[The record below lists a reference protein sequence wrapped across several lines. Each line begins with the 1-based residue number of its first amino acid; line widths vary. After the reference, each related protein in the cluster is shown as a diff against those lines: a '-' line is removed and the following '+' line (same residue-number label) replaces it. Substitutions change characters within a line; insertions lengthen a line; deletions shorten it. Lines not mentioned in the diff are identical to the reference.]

1 LWLTS
6 QKLANKEENMKRQ
19 EKIIKGFA
27 IVIAMASL
35 VFGAYAQNT
44 AQQQQLQQQQMLRL
58 QSMTQ
63 SMNKIME
70 RSQNLVRNLE
80 QKMTQVKP
88 QTQNQVRALQQMGEG
103 TAKIAEQMK
112 GNLERWQEM
121 IQNRELAGNRE
132 MTKDLNRIQNRLEKA
147 ANELD
152 EMLRVMERV
161 ANRLGIDN

>member
-1 LWLTS
+1 
-6 QKLANKEENMKRQ
+6 MKRQ
-19 EKIIKGFA
+19 EKILKGFA
-27 IVIAMASL
+27 VVIAMASF

-44 AQQQQLQQQQMLRL
+44 AQQQQQQLQQQQMLRL

-63 SMNKIME
+63 SMNKIIE

-88 QTQNQVRALQQMGEG
+88 QTQNQVRSLQQMGEG

-161 ANRLGIDN
+161 ANRLRIDN

>member
-1 LWLTS
+1 
-6 QKLANKEENMKRQ
+6 MKRQ

>member
-1 LWLTS
+1 
-6 QKLANKEENMKRQ
+6 LANKEENMKRQ

>member
-1 LWLTS
+1 
-6 QKLANKEENMKRQ
+6 MKRQ

-44 AQQQQLQQQQMLRL
+44 AQQQQQQLQQQQMLRL

-63 SMNKIME
+63 CMNKIME

-88 QTQNQVRALQQMGEG
+88 QTRSQVRALQQMGEG

-112 GNLERWQEM
+112 GNLERWREM
-121 IQNRELAGNRE
+121 IQNREMAGDRE

-161 ANRLGIDN
+161 ANRLRIDN